1 MRDDGHA
8 SVLVLDSGIG
18 GMTVVKAIRELGGA
32 VSVTYISDNAC
43 FPYGGMKT
51 EVLTER
57 IYTLIEQALDR
68 FEFDAVVIACNT
80 ASTVVLDV
88 LRKAF
93 SIPFIGVV
101 PPIKTAGE
109 VSRTRVIG
117 LLATEGTVRGNYVD
131 TLIKDFAADCRV
143 IRVECPD
150 LAALA
155 EDKARGREVD
165 RARLRSALV
174 PLTAPELA
182 AMDVVVLGCTHYP
195 ILRVEL
201 EEEFRPGVRWLDPA
215 RPVADRLLQVLE
227 KERIGTKDRNA
238 FAGGDVVF
246 FTGEQEPPEDMRP
259 FLEDMGFSHIACW
272 PPISSSAKS
281 KTHSRDHRG

>member
-1 MRDDGHA
+1 M
-8 SVLVLDSGIG
+8 
-18 GMTVVKAIRELGGA
+18 VKAIRELDGA
-32 VSVTYISDNAC
+32 VSVTYISDHAC

-57 IYTLIEQALDR
+57 IYTLVEQALDR
-68 FEFDAVVIACNT
+68 FEFDAAVIACNT
-80 ASTVVLDV
+80 ASTVVLEV

-101 PPIKTAGE
+101 PPIKTASE

-117 LLATEGTVRGNYVD
+117 LLATEATVRGKYVD

-143 IRVECPD
+143 FRIECPD

-155 EDKARGREVD
+155 EDKARGRGVD
-165 RARLRSALV
+165 SARLRAALF
-174 PLTAPELA
+174 PLAAPELA

-201 EEEFRPGVRWLDPA
+201 EEEFRSGVRWLDPA
-215 RPVADRLLQVLE
+215 QPVAGRLLRVLE
-227 KERIGTKDRNA
+227 KEGIRTKDGNA
-238 FAGGDVVF
+238 RAGGDVVF
-246 FTGEQEPPEDMRP
+246 FTGEQALPEDMRP
-259 FLEDMGFSHIACW
+259 FLEEMGFFHIASW
-272 PPISSSAKS
+272 PPNSGAAKS
-281 KTHSRDHRG
+281 ETEAPMRGTP